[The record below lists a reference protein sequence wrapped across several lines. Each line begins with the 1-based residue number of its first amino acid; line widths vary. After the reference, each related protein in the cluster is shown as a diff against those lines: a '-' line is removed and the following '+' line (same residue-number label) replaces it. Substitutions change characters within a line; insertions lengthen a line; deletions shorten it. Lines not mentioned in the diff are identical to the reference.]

1 MKKSVFVS
9 KYTLNDLMF
18 EPSSI
23 EGVLRIMRIL
33 IVLLF
38 FQPVILSAQHCGYDF
53 AAIIVVHAHR
63 ASSNAVEPRLRI
75 SLLDTNNLP
84 AVINGE
90 DWNRFRPNDGRS
102 ILHDRT
108 WQPHFERYS
117 GRVFPFAGDN
127 YILVVPARLN
137 YTGYAIL
144 VQDERNGGMGE
155 LRRTVVPI
163 TSNDVY
169 PLCGRFDEAV
179 YPPLEGRPNFA
190 PVDITLYRR

>member
-1 MKKSVFVS
+1 
-9 KYTLNDLMF
+9 
-18 EPSSI
+18 
-23 EGVLRIMRIL
+23 MRHS
-33 IVLLF
+33 VLLLPF
-38 FQPVILSAQHCGYDF
+38 ICSSLTAQHCGYDF

-63 ASSNAVEPRLRI
+63 ANSNAVEPRLRI

-102 ILHDRT
+102 VLPDRT
-108 WQPHFERYS
+108 WQPHFARYK
-117 GRVFPFAGDN
+117 GHAFPFVGDN
-127 YILVVPARLN
+127 YFLVVPARLN

-169 PLCGRFDEAV
+169 PLCGRFDEEV

-190 PVDITLYRR
+190 PVDITLYPR